1 MIVILTTTLRFLD
14 FNLKQQTIWNMKKV
28 IEYISVVFF
37 FKLNFETCD
46 TAPPPPPPKKKKKK
60 IHC

>member
-1 MIVILTTTLRFLD
+1 
-14 FNLKQQTIWNMKKV
+14 MKKV

-46 TAPPPPPPKKKKKK
+46 TPRPVLLPPKKQNKTKQKFIAK
-60 IHC
+60 IYLQSVEGD

>member
-1 MIVILTTTLRFLD
+1 
-14 FNLKQQTIWNMKKV
+14 MKKV

-46 TAPPPPPPKKKKKK
+46 APPPQKKNKKTKQNK
-60 IHC
+60 TKQKFIANIYLQSVESD